1 MSISVGAD
9 WDMTR
14 RDRAQIEFGFP
25 LLLRR
30 VFLREWQ
37 RGWAAEHVELR
48 QLERRE
54 ANLDVFVL
62 QIEAPVLLEFLGRKD
77 RVQQNADRLRDLVRR
92 MRLAAAVADAF
103 WCTWHDSKKANLAPP
118 FDSRP

>member
-1 MSISVGAD
+1 
-9 WDMTR
+9 MTR

-25 LLLRR
+25 LLLWP
-30 VFLREWQ
+30 VFLCEWQ

-62 QIEAPVLLEFLGRKD
+62 QIEAPVLLELLGRKN
-77 RVQQNADRLRDLVRR
+77 RVQQNADRLRHFVRCV
-92 MRLAAAVADAF
+92 RLAAAVADDF
-103 WCTWHDSKKANLAPP
+103 WSTWHASKKAKLAPP
-118 FDSRP
+118 LILGPDYDLK

>member
-1 MSISVGAD
+1 MP
-9 WDMTR
+9 R
-14 RDRAQIEFGFP
+14 RDRAQVEIGFP
-25 LLLRR
+25 LLLRC

-62 QIEAPVLLEFLGRKD
+62 QIEAPVLLEFLGRKN
-77 RVQQNADRLRDLVRR
+77 RVQQNTNGLRHLVRCV
-92 MRLAAAVADAF
+92 RLATAVADAF

-118 FDSRP
+118 LVLGPDYDLK